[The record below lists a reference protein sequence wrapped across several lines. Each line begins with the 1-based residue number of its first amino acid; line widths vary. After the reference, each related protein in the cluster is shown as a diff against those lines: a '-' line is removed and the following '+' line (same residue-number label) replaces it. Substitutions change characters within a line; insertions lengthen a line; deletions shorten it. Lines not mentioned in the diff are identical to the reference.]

1 METFEKVPSAPDGK
15 RTKKKKMR
23 RSQTITAKPDNY
35 QTSLHPFSH
44 RPTKIITP
52 PSPAEYLCSVRQ
64 RVPAIQSSEISLGEK
79 IGKGQYGSVYRGKC
93 RGEHVAV
100 KILYD
105 VDSNEEILDSFRKE
119 VEIMSHIHHPNIILL
134 MAACT
139 EPGNLCIVTELMG
152 GNLHD
157 LLPLLPSSFSFFLF
171 FSFSLSLFSS
181 VLTFLVLL
189 MAACTEPGNL
199 CIVTELMGGNLHDLL
214 PLLPSSFSFFLFFSF
229 SLSLFSSVLTFL
241 VLLMAACTEPG
252 NLCIVT
258 ELMEGNLHDLLHRPD
273 IRLSNLQ
280 KLNFAIDIASGMAW
294 LHNAKPCQIIHRDLK
309 PSNLLIDENWKVKVA
324 DFGLSCFLSTSFTRD
339 KNFAIGSARWMAPE
353 VLAGD
358 KLNNKLDVYSYGL
371 ILWEIFTRNEPYT
384 EFRSVSDFRDAICNS
399 GIRPNVHKKCIPPM
413 LADIMVQCWHSMP
426 QRRPS
431 FVDILEMLKDAVA
444 DIEIGPSCKVAALFW
459 KKSFPGKTRIQ
470 YHSLVSA
477 MEATMFPE
485 LTDKQI
491 HLKCFQV
498 LVSTQ
503 RKQGSDMTL
512 TVDITRFG
520 HTMAWF
526 GPFGSMPH
534 ELPGVTFL
542 DRMLELVT
550 QPWFFADIERIE
562 AERILGESG
571 MKKGSFLVRCN
582 LGGHAPTHASP
593 FIISCCLKGPRI
605 VHNRVYRSKESPYGF
620 YIQLNLKGSQ
630 PSVYSANGSIIN
642 LINHLRASTI
652 LCKKGLTCHRFGNI
666 FGSPLPSSSQ
676 YDAEEIL

>member
-119 VEIMSHIHHPNIILL
+119 VEIMSHIHHPNII
-134 MAACT
+134 
-139 EPGNLCIVTELMG
+139 
-152 GNLHD
+152 
-157 LLPLLPSSFSFFLF
+157 
-171 FSFSLSLFSS
+171 
-181 VLTFLVLL
+181 
-189 MAACTEPGNL
+189 
-199 CIVTELMGGNLHDLL
+199 
-214 PLLPSSFSFFLFFSF
+214 
-229 SLSLFSSVLTFL
+229 
-241 VLLMAACTEPG
+241 LLMAACTEPG